1 MQQKVV
7 SIVHVL
13 FITAAKFKVK
23 DSEVKSTDQFE
34 GYIQYKLK
42 ILVFYKASVSNF
54 ISFNILKCK
63 QNNNN
68 KQKQI
73 NNAFMYIFVY
83 PVGWH
88 LQSQN

>member
-13 FITAAKFKVK
+13 FISAIKFKVK
-23 DSEVKSTDQFE
+23 DSEVKSTDQFL

-42 ILVFYKASVSNF
+42 ILDLYKASVSNF

-63 QNNNN
+63 QNNN
-68 KQKQI
+68 KHQQI
-73 NNAFMYIFVY
+73 NNAFMYIFVF